1 MTSEIKS
8 YIDQIGT
15 KSREIH
21 QKLVIERERTA
32 SMMIEISRLKEQVQ
46 HQSEKISEL
55 QGEVNGLHKSLTE
68 QHEQVQLIDSSESVF
83 EIDHLVKEIDFC
95 IQQLKIANE

>member
-21 QKLVIERERTA
+21 QNLVIERERSA
-32 SMMIEISRLKEQVQ
+32 SMVIEISSLKEHMQQ
-46 HQSEKISEL
+46 QSEQISEL
-55 QGEVNGLHKSLTE
+55 QGEVNKLHESLSE